1 MSRNLTAKTL
11 LILGLVA
18 LAAWTLYP
26 PSTTLKPGI
35 DLAGG
40 TSLIY
45 AIDTTGM
52 HGSEMQDLAQR
63 MIEVLRRRI
72 DPGNMQNLIWRPQGN
87 TRFEIQM
94 PLSSKATQKR
104 RNEYVTARD
113 ALLAKNVNPA
123 SVVRAIQMP
132 AEQRQAALAKFAQ
145 GDPNHETMLKTMAT
159 VYDQRKAAQEKRDS
173 LDKTIEQLG
182 IRLSATGVDVNSA
195 PTLRVA
201 WVKQSGDQLAKT
213 LKDFLGTKN
222 EGQLTTLT
230 EYVNALKQKAQFED
244 ELTREKGLNDQYE
257 EARQKLDELS
267 LTVDQIDYLLQ
278 MRPGTKDRMARLAE
292 MKARFPDRATEI
304 DKVVAAFDAYRPYQ
318 GQLDDPEDLKRMLK
332 GAGVLTFRIL
342 PQVGRAELSE
352 SEIQRYIE
360 TLQEKGPTAA
370 SDTNYRWFAIED
382 KNDWKVENDVV
393 AEFGNK
399 AYVLA
404 SNRPAESLLH
414 DGSTKPWKLD
424 KSNPSSDSSGRGAI
438 GFQLDDRGATLFY
451 NLTSKNIGRP
461 LCILLDDI
469 AISAPNVNDAIGKS
483 GIIMGTFTQQQITDM
498 VNKLNAG
505 SLPGRLIEQAVS
517 ERSIGPSIGA
527 ENRDAGIYS
536 GFVGLM
542 LVVAGMLVYYMI
554 GGAIADVALLLNV
567 LFLLAIMAGL
577 RATFT
582 LPGIAGVI
590 LTIGMA
596 VDANVLIFERMREEQ
611 QRGAGIAAAV
621 KAGYE
626 KAFSAIFDSNLT
638 TILTAAI
645 LYYVA
650 SEDIKGFA
658 ITLILGLSASMF
670 TALFVTRVIF
680 DWLVSK
686 RILKNQLLMLHL
698 VRIWHVNWMG
708 LRKYFFAF
716 SAVITI
722 GGLVVFFCR
731 GTDKYDIEFTG
742 GTAVQVNFKP
752 GVSLTRDDV
761 DKRIGNDLPNPT
773 VYSVGEPKIVDGKK
787 TNIYSQYEINTTATN
802 RTKTTLSLNDGATH
816 TSDNVTTAI
825 TKAASDLGREMPR
838 LVVTAVDQKANTFN
852 VASGQLNPSIVKA
865 VMEKAFP
872 SAQVA
877 EPTVDRV
884 VNNAVEKAFA
894 SELDTQR
901 NLEPTIVSAD
911 KITEDAVDA
920 LPDLASYVGGLKIDV
935 KLKQPASLGQIDA
948 RLKDLNFKPEAQ
960 GYLWNITYTLLGPNA
975 TTVDPNKALDSFTY
989 VSVLPETGLREF
1001 SQDEWTRFT
1010 EGEQGKLTAAT
1021 SMTSS
1026 LPRVTQIDPSVGS
1039 EQKTRALIAIILSLI
1054 AIAAYLWFRFG
1065 DLRYGVAGI
1074 MTLAHDSAATL
1085 GVVCMCTWL
1094 AQTGFGQAL
1103 LIGDFKINGT
1113 MIAAFLTLLGYSIN
1127 DSIVVFDRIREN
1139 RHKAQL
1145 TAQTI
1150 TNSINQTMSRTLLT
1164 SICTLLVVFVMYVF
1178 GGSGLRG
1185 FNFAILFGICI
1196 GTYSSIAISAPLL
1209 LVGLKA
1215 GKQQQQQQ

>member
-1 MSRNLTAKTL
+1 MSKNLTAKTI
-11 LILGLVA
+11 LILVLVA

-45 AIDTTGM
+45 AIDTTGLK
-52 HGSEMQDLAQR
+52 GSETTDMAQR

-72 DPGNMQNLIWRPQGN
+72 DPGNMQNLVWRPQGN

-94 PLSSKATQKR
+94 PLASKATQQR
-104 RNEYVTARD
+104 RNQYVSARD
-113 ALLAKNVNPA
+113 ALLAKNVNAA
-123 SVVRAIQMP
+123 SVLRALQMP
-132 AEQRQAALAKFAQ
+132 AEQREAALKTFAQ
-145 GDPNHETMLKTMAT
+145 SDPNHQSMLKDVASI
-159 VYDQRKAAQEKRDS
+159 YDRRKQAQEKRDGF
-173 LDKTIEQLG
+173 DKTLEQVASK
-182 IRLSATGVDVNSA
+182 LSAAGVDANSVQA
-195 PTLRVA
+195 QRST
-201 WVKQSGDQLAKT
+201 WVKQADDQLAKT

-230 EYVNALKQKAQFED
+230 EYVSTLKQKAQID
-244 ELTREKGLNDQYE
+244 DQLTEKNGLNEQYE
-257 EARQKLDELS
+257 KTIHELDQLS
-267 LTVDQIDYLLQ
+267 LTADQIDYLLQ
-278 MRPGTKDRMARLAE
+278 LRSGSNERKDLTAKRKAE
-292 MKARFPDRATEI
+292 FPDRAAEI
-304 DKVVAAFDAYRPYQ
+304 DKIVAAFDAYRPYQ

-332 GAGVLTFRIL
+332 GAGILEFRIL
-342 PQVGRAELSE
+342 PTLGRTELSQT
-352 SEIQRYIE
+352 EIQRYVE
-360 TLQEKGPTAA
+360 TLREKGPKAA
-370 SDTNYRWFAIED
+370 SDTNYKWCDIENKD
-382 KNDWKVENDVV
+382 DWQVPESIV
-393 AEFGNK
+393 AQFGNK
-399 AYVLA
+399 SFVLA
-404 SNRPAESLLH
+404 SNKSGEAMLH
-414 DGSTKPWKLD
+414 DGSTRTWKLE
-424 KSNPSSDSSGRGAI
+424 KSNPTSDSSGRRAI
-438 GFQLDDRGATLFY
+438 GFELDDRGAQLFY
-451 NLTSKNIGRP
+451 NITNKNVGRP

-469 AISAPNVNDAIGKS
+469 AVSAPNINQAIGKS
-483 GIIMGTFTQQQITDM
+483 GIIMGTFTPTQVSDM

-505 SLPGRLIEQAVS
+505 SLPGRLIEQVIS

-542 LVVAGMLVYYMI
+542 LVVAGMLIYYMI

-611 QRGAGIAAAV
+611 QRGAGIATAV

-680 DWLVSK
+680 DWLTSK
-686 RILKNQLLMLHL
+686 KILKNQLLMLHL
-698 VRIWHVNWMG
+698 VRVWHVDWMG

-722 GGLVVFFCR
+722 GGMIVFFAKPNSK
-731 GTDKYDIEFTG
+731 KYDIEFTG
-742 GTAVQVNFKP
+742 GTAAQVNFKP
-752 GVSLTRDDV
+752 GVSLTREDV
-761 DKRIGNDLPNPT
+761 EARISEATKGQMDTAALT
-773 VYSVGEPKIVDGKK
+773 VYSVGQPTTKGGNVY
-787 TNIYSQYEINTTATN
+787 TQYEINTTATN
-802 RTKTTLSLNDGATH
+802 RTQTTITFADAGQYTADSILSK
-816 TSDNVTTAI
+816 I
-825 TKAASDLGREMPR
+825 KAQPKQFEELPR
-838 LVVTAVDQKANTFN
+838 LGVTQDGQKFTVVT
-852 VASGQLNPSIVKA
+852 GQINPSIVQKA
-865 VMEKAFP
+865 LQDVFP
-872 SAQVA
+872 SATVGTPQ
-877 EPTVDRV
+877 VDRV
-884 VNNAVEKAFA
+884 VNDAIQKAFA
-894 SELDTQR
+894 NELETQR

-911 KITEDAVDA
+911 KISEESVDTR
-920 LPDLASYVGGLKIDV
+920 PELASYVGGLKIEC
-935 KLKQPASLGQIDA
+935 KLKQPASLQQIDS
-948 RLKDLNFKPEAQ
+948 RLKDLHFKPEAQ
-960 GYLWNITYTLLGPNA
+960 QLTWDSTYTLLGPNA
-975 TTVDPNKALDSFTY
+975 GTVDPNKPVETFTY

-1001 SQDEWTRFT
+1001 TPEEWTRFT
-1010 EGEQGKLTAAT
+1010 TNEQDKVMTAT
-1021 SMTSS
+1021 SMQSS

-1074 MTLAHDSAATL
+1074 LTLAHDSAATL
-1085 GVVCMCTWL
+1085 GVVSLCTYI
-1094 AQTGFGQAL
+1094 AASPVGQAL

-1164 SICTLLVVFVMYVF
+1164 SVCTLLVVFVMYVF
-1178 GGSGLRG
+1178 GGVGLRG

-1209 LVGLKA
+1209 LIGLKG
-1215 GKQQQQQQ
+1215 GKQSSNQ